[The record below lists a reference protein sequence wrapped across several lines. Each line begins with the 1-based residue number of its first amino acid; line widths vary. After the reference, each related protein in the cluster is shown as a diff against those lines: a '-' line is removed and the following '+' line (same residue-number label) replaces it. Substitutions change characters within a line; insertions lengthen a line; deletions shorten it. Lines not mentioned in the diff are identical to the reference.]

1 MSKTKENKEQIW
13 LEKFDYFSITGKDSK
28 RFLNGITTGNIV
40 DLKNKV
46 LKTCWL
52 SPNGILKSLLE
63 INCLENKLE
72 LIVFVGNTSEIRKYF
87 NDIIFL
93 SDDVSLSDTFSI
105 NRLQQVDDINSW
117 RITQPIFFKNED
129 KKYDF
134 YNNNPNSMNTN
145 DLQLWKINQAIPSLN
160 SEINGKN
167 NPLEL
172 GLTDLIDFNKG
183 CYLGQETMSKIYLT
197 VVGKYITPSR
207 VYLSST
213 RESIYARTNRIHSFV
228 GGLEAKKYAV
238 VYPFIK
244 TREWYLLPLEQRKQM
259 MDEHIK
265 ISQKYP
271 QVELNTTYSFGIH
284 DQDFM
289 LAFESDDLNIFQ
301 DMIMELRGTK
311 VSAFVKEDT
320 PMIVC
325 VKKDIVPIITSLG

>member
-1 MSKTKENKEQIW
+1 MSKIKENKEQIW
-13 LEKFDYFSITGKDSK
+13 LEKFDCFSITGKDSK

-40 DLKNKV
+40 DLNNKV

-72 LIVFVGNTSEIRKYF
+72 VIVFGGNTSEIRKYF
-87 NDIIFL
+87 NDIIFP

-105 NRLQQVDDINSW
+105 NRLQQVDDMNSW

-183 CYLGQETMSKIYLT
+183 CYLGQETMSKIKNVSSLKQEIRVWT
-197 VVGKYITPSR
+197 AKDKDLNLESVNKILFNNQNKEKSVGYIT
-207 VYLSST
+207 
-213 RESIYARTNRIHSFV
+213 SIYVLESRIIKGLAMIKRKYLDKGNPFFSDNFGQISLEKSV
-228 GGLEAKKYAV
+228 GSTFL
-238 VYPFIK
+238 
-244 TREWYLLPLEQRKQM
+244 
-259 MDEHIK
+259 
-265 ISQKYP
+265 
-271 QVELNTTYSFGIH
+271 
-284 DQDFM
+284 
-289 LAFESDDLNIFQ
+289 
-301 DMIMELRGTK
+301 
-311 VSAFVKEDT
+311 
-320 PMIVC
+320 
-325 VKKDIVPIITSLG
+325 

>member
-1 MSKTKENKEQIW
+1 MSKIKENKEQIW
-13 LEKFDYFSITGKDSK
+13 LEKFDCFSITGKDSK

-40 DLKNKV
+40 DLNNKV

-72 LIVFVGNTSEIRKYF
+72 VIVFGGNTSEIRKYF
-87 NDIIFL
+87 NDIIFP

-105 NRLQQVDDINSW
+105 NRLQQVDDMNSW

-134 YNNNPNSMNTN
+134 HNNNPNLMNTN

-183 CYLGQETMSKIYLT
+183 CYLGQETMSKIRNVNSLKQEIRVWTAKDKDLNLGSENKIIYNDQNKEKS
-197 VVGKYITPSR
+197 VGYIT
-207 VYLSST
+207 
-213 RESIYARTNRIHSFV
+213 SIYKLDSRIIKGLAMIKRKYLDKENSFFSDIFGQILIDKSV
-228 GGLEAKKYAV
+228 GSTFL
-238 VYPFIK
+238 
-244 TREWYLLPLEQRKQM
+244 
-259 MDEHIK
+259 
-265 ISQKYP
+265 
-271 QVELNTTYSFGIH
+271 
-284 DQDFM
+284 
-289 LAFESDDLNIFQ
+289 
-301 DMIMELRGTK
+301 
-311 VSAFVKEDT
+311 
-320 PMIVC
+320 
-325 VKKDIVPIITSLG
+325 